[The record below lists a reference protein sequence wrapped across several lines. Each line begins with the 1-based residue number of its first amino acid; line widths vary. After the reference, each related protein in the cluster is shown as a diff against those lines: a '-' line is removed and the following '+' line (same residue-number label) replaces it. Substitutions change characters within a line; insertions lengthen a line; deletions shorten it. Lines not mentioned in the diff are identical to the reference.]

1 MKILATDGGKH
12 SDAKL
17 AVAVAEH
24 IVQVGATASGESL
37 EDARRLQSQIADIME
52 AAFRRLADE
61 EHAGIDDA
69 GTAFLAASL
78 APHPD
83 IQGHVVSAIVEC
95 IAASPFRTWFPPA
108 DTATMLW
115 KVTGEYLGI
124 AQHMHRDWFARH
136 GKVGHGRE
144 LTDHPSHSPD
154 CPHVRRWIAMHAG
167 DTLARHEHAAALV
180 EAA

>member
-1 MKILATDGGKH
+1 MQMRIIATDGGKH

-17 AVAVAEH
+17 AKH
-24 IVQVGATASGESL
+24 
-37 EDARRLQSQIADIME
+37 
-52 AAFRRLADE
+52 LADE
-61 EHAGIDDA
+61 IIQIGAKVTDQDPDEWGALQAQIAEILTGHFEHLANIEHLALTANGSAHLASSLDPHPTILDDA
-69 GTAFLAASL
+69 TSHIVEAIETAKFAGGTANMVRANVA
-78 APHPD
+78 
-83 IQGHVVSAIVEC
+83 
-95 IAASPFRTWFPPA
+95 R
-108 DTATMLW
+108 
-115 KVTGEYLGI
+115 YLGI